1 MATEV
6 DKLLIRI
13 EADLSGV
20 RRQLSTL
27 DKQVQQKTRSVSKNF
42 NRIASVAKLALG
54 AVIVQQAA
62 RAGMAMINM
71 AASVE
76 EMQSKSEAVFG
87 SFVGQVRKDLSAFG
101 QEVGRSAFELEGM
114 ASSIQDTFVPLGFA
128 RGEAAKL
135 STTLTKLAVDVG
147 SFNDEADAEV
157 MRAFQSAL
165 VGNHEAV
172 RRFGIVITEA
182 SLKQELLN
190 MGINKSV
197 NEITN
202 QEKVQA
208 RLNLIM
214 KGTTDAQGDA
224 IKTSSSFTNR
234 MKALG
239 AALNDLVVTAISP
252 FLDKMAEFIA
262 MITRGV
268 QVLQSFL
275 NAIIGIDIDKITDL
289 AEAEEMLA
297 QAAADLTIAE
307 ANVNKV
313 LAEQAR
319 VTEIANAGND
329 RAAEALDGIAFSLE
343 RKEKVAEIAAG
354 SVLKLSEKVEEL
366 REAAKK
372 GKEGLGELGDE
383 TKVVIDKF
391 TKTQEIMVQTGAAI
405 SDSLADMVVE
415 GKLSLKSFAD
425 IFKNTMKQ
433 IIASYIQTQMIVPF
447 LRGMGVPVTVDMGR
461 VAFDKTMANSGL
473 AGGGSISTPR
483 MIGERGPELFI
494 PHSAGVIKNNMDTKN
509 MLGGSPVVVNQS
521 INVDAGVAQ
530 TVRAE
535 ILTMMPMFKEQ
546 AMSAVL
552 DARRRGGSFAAT
564 FGG

>member
-1 MATEV
+1 MATEI

-13 EADLSGV
+13 EADLSSV
-20 RRQLSTL
+20 RRQLNTL
-27 DKQVQQKTRSVSKNF
+27 DKQVQQKTQSVGKGL
-42 NRIASVAKLALG
+42 NRIASVAKVALG

-87 SFVGQVRKDLSAFG
+87 SFVGQVRKELSAFG

-114 ASSIQDTFVPLGFA
+114 ASSIQDTFVPMGFA

-135 STTLTKLAVDVG
+135 SVELTKLATDVA
-147 SFNDEADAEV
+147 SFNNAADTET
-157 MRAFQSAL
+157 MKAFQSAL
-165 VGNHEAV
+165 VGNHETV

-224 IKTSSSFTNR
+224 LKTAGSFTNR

-275 NAIIGIDIDKITDL
+275 NAIIGVDIDKITDL

-319 VTEIANAGND
+319 VQALANAGNKD
-329 RAAEALDGIAFSLE
+329 AAVFLDGLAVSLE
-343 RKEKVAEIAAG
+343 NKERVAEIAAG

-372 GKEGLGELGDE
+372 GKEGLGEFGDE

-415 GKLSLKSFAD
+415 GKLSLNSFAD

-447 LRGMGVPVTVDMGR
+447 LRGIGVPVTVDMGR

-483 MIGERGPELFI
+483 VVGERGAELFI

>member
-1 MATEV
+1 MATEI

-13 EADLSGV
+13 EADLSSV
-20 RRQLSTL
+20 RRQLNTL
-27 DKQVQQKTRSVSKNF
+27 DKQVQSKTQSVGKGL
-42 NRIASVAKLALG
+42 NRIASVAKVALG

-114 ASSIQDTFVPLGFA
+114 ASSIQDTFVPMGFA

-135 STTLTKLAVDVG
+135 SVELTKLATDVA
-147 SFNDEADAEV
+147 SFNNASDTET
-157 MRAFQSAL
+157 MKAFQSAL
-165 VGNHEAV
+165 VGNHETV

-224 IKTSSSFTNR
+224 LKTAGSFTNR

-239 AALNDLVVTAISP
+239 AALNNLVVTAISP

-319 VTEIANAGND
+319 VTELANAGND

-343 RKEKVAEIAAG
+343 RKERVAEIAAG

-372 GKEGLGELGDE
+372 GKEGLGEFGDE

-415 GKLSLKSFAD
+415 GKLSLNSFAD

-447 LRGMGVPVTVDMGR
+447 LRDMGVPVTVDMGR

-483 MIGERGPELFI
+483 VVGERGAELFI